1 MSITR
6 RAMRPNQSHIALT
19 AIARSPYR
27 ILPLPRSICL
37 VVHPAPTLPSPTDP
51 ACFLRGTSHLG
62 HRSSPLLQIL
72 THKLNA
78 ALRIPSHIIGDG
90 SPIPRIAASSA
101 AVYVP
106 SAHVPHIF
114 PACLCCIV
122 RTACIRSVSI
132 TVFRTSCLTFGCILN
147 IKRVAASSGSRT
159 SPVRSADNRHIPAL
173 DGDFA
178 DIRIRW
184 RAALSLLRW
193 KDFSLTWC
201 PQTAR
206 FSRCGPVI
214 LWPRMELHRM
224 AFSRSSW
231 GRGHR
236 RRLAS

>member
-62 HRSSPLLQIL
+62 HRSSPLLPIL

-147 IKRVAASSGSRT
+147 IHASNVWPPRPDPGHRPCGAPITDTFQHWTAISPISVSVGEPPCLYSAGRTSRLRGAPKPRGSRA
-159 SPVRSADNRHIPAL
+159 VV
-173 DGDFA
+173 
-178 DIRIRW
+178 
-184 RAALSLLRW
+184 
-193 KDFSLTWC
+193 
-201 PQTAR
+201 Q
-206 FSRCGPVI
+206 
-214 LWPRMELHRM
+214 
-224 AFSRSSW
+224 
-231 GRGHR
+231 
-236 RRLAS
+236 